1 MPLPKGALFEYSPTY
16 SSPLA
21 KTKGDLALNGEG
33 KNQLATMDIT
43 FSYRYWEILEGG
55 STIPKRIEST
65 LGLIGN
71 AIERNLLSRIPKVLR
86 NL

>member
-1 MPLPKGALFEYSPTY
+1 
-16 SSPLA
+16 
-21 KTKGDLALNGEG
+21 
-33 KNQLATMDIT
+33 MDIT

-55 STIPKRIEST
+55 STIPKKIEST